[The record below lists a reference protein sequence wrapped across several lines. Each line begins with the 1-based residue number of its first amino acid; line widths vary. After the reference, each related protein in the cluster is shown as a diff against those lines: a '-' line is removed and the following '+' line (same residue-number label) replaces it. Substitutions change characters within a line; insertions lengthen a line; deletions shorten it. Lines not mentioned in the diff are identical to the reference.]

1 MAKKKPQQGTTQ
13 SKPDSTQGVPHK
25 DAGERLVDWV
35 QHHRRAVLGGV
46 AAIAVIAIAG
56 WFTIEYRR
64 SKEEAAS
71 QALAQARF
79 ASQSG
84 NLPLAANDLS
94 RVISQFA
101 GTSAA
106 DEAVIILA
114 QVRLLQEQPH
124 LAAEELRATVGG
136 LSGQFKAPA
145 YGLLGA
151 ALENTGNMAD
161 AASAYEDA
169 ARTSWYGSV
178 SAQYLNDAARA
189 WWAAA
194 DTTRAITTYE
204 KVLSDYPESASAV
217 EARVRIA
224 ELRAGAG
231 LPTTTG

>member
-1 MAKKKPQQGTTQ
+1 
-13 SKPDSTQGVPHK
+13 VPHK
-25 DAGERLVDWV
+25 DAGERLIEWV
-35 QHHRRAVLGGV
+35 QGHRRVVFAGFAAVTIV
-46 AAIAVIAIAG
+46 AIAG

-71 QALAQARF
+71 QALDQARF

-106 DEAVIILA
+106 DEAVIVLA

-124 LAAEELRATVGG
+124 LAAEELQAVVGG
-136 LSGQFKAPA
+136 LADQFKAPA
-145 YGLLGA
+145 YGLLGT
-151 ALENTGNMAD
+151 ALENSGNMPD
-161 AASAYEDA
+161 AASAYESA
-169 ARTSWYGSV
+169 ARSSWYGAV

-189 WWAAA
+189 WWAAG
-194 DTTRAITTYE
+194 DTAHAIANYE
-204 KVLSDYPESASAV
+204 KVLTDYPESNSAV

-224 ELRAGAG
+224 ELRAAARQG
-231 LPTTTG
+231 PTSG